1 MPYNN
6 SYNQEIAKQHMA
18 QQYRAADN
26 RNALNGG
33 SLEAVGLDGSGLLG
47 SAMSMKVAPIVS
59 KIVNKLVASGYNG
72 GNMAFVEK
80 MLNEKFEK
88 HGLPKSMIPT
98 ITKLINCFNTK
109 GELNDIINALPII
122 NAIVK
127 PLIGGMSG
135 LSGGVSTADY
145 KMGEG
150 RAMGCGRCGCDCCEC
165 SDCEMEGGGV
175 SSIAQVASS
184 KNSYYDGQYRP
195 LQLDDP
201 VGPHSEYRS
210 GAGHDNLIVQ
220 GGYRTKG
227 AKDVRKRCPKGE
239 HIARKTNEC
248 KPHRGDAEL
257 KKAFNRGPGDNWIQ
271 AHPSYSKV
279 MKVPKVPKAER
290 PKRSNPGAQ
299 VRAAIVKQVMAE
311 QGLSMIEASKFVKA
325 NNLYQPQARPQAPK
339 APRAK
344 IDLGATHM
352 NLPPSATKMRKP
364 RGLTQLESNLSQ
376 IDPKEF
382 KKQSK
387 AVANPSSIFK
397 APKRAKKSTGYEIRS
412 EVTFNRIR
420 HTLFNLYVVGRVGKV
435 PLPSYVIKDFDVD
448 RFDKGR
454 FIPTDYKNKRIS
466 EKSKQYL
473 TNPESN
479 VYNNE
484 YITEGTKEDLKEEV
498 GYFFKLNRDP
508 LPTRRLEGEE
518 LKPKSPPKKEEP
530 PKKAQLT
537 AQERSRLAQLERHL
551 TQMNQAQRMGM
562 YMDEDQRPMIEAE
575 IRRLKGSG
583 AVGAGMDQ
591 KEELMAERNGQY
603 VGLAVGRPG
612 VRPKKATGGRAL
624 VPIDQLPS
632 TIGGSMNR
640 QDYSMMI

>member
-6 SYNQEIAKQHMA
+6 SYNQQIAKQHMA

-47 SAMSMKVAPIVS
+47 SAMAMRVAPIVA
-59 KIVNKLVASGYNG
+59 KIANKLVASGYSG

-109 GELNDIINALPII
+109 GELNDIINALPLI

-150 RAMGCGRCGCDCCEC
+150 RAMGCGKCGCDNCECEC
-165 SDCEMEGGGV
+165 SDCEGGGIWGDIGNWFV
-175 SSIAQVASS
+175 KDAGTGVKGIGENIGKVFSPGGNMDGGGISSMAQVASS
-184 KNSYYDGQYRP
+184 KWSYYDGKYQP

-201 VGPHSEYRS
+201 VGPGKEYRS

-227 AKDVRKRCPKGE
+227 AKDVKKRCPDGE
-239 HIARKTNEC
+239 HIARSTNTC
-248 KPHRGDAEL
+248 QPHRNMKEIKLALNRNAGDGWREL
-257 KKAFNRGPGDNWIQ
+257 HTVPKAR
-271 AHPSYSKV
+271 ATRA
-279 MKVPKVPKAER
+279 KVPKAER

-299 VRAAIVKQVMAE
+299 VRAGIVKQVMAE

-325 NNLYQPQARPQAPK
+325 NNLYQPQARSPPT
-339 APRAK
+339 RAR
-344 IDLGATHM
+344 IDLGATHR
-352 NLPPSATKMRKP
+352 NLQPSATKMRKP
-364 RGLTQLESNLSQ
+364 RELTQLESNLSM
-376 IDPKEF
+376 IDPREF
-382 KKQSK
+382 KTQPK

-397 APKRAKKSTGYEIRS
+397 APKRAKKS
-412 EVTFNRIR
+412 
-420 HTLFNLYVVGRVGKV
+420 KV
-435 PLPSYVIKDFDVD
+435 EDVNIPFVEPGSQRTIKQKDRALTHAENTKLSALEAMLNYDLPDERRAQI
-448 RFDKGR
+448 
-454 FIPTDYKNKRIS
+454 
-466 EKSKQYL
+466 
-473 TNPESN
+473 ESQ
-479 VYNNE
+479 
-484 YITEGTKEDLKEEV
+484 I
-498 GYFFKLNRDP
+498 
-508 LPTRRLEGEE
+508 
-518 LKPKSPPKKEEP
+518 
-530 PKKAQLT
+530 
-537 AQERSRLAQLERHL
+537 SRLRERPNPH
-551 TQMNQAQRMGM
+551 R
-562 YMDEDQRPMIEAE
+562 
-575 IRRLKGSG
+575 GSG
-583 AVGAGMDQ
+583 GGMDQ
-591 KEELMAERNGQY
+591 KEELMAERNGQF

-632 TIGGSMNR
+632 AIGGSINR
-640 QDYSMMI
+640 RDYTTMI

>member
-6 SYNQEIAKQHMA
+6 SYNQQIAKQHMA

-47 SAMSMKVAPIVS
+47 SAMAMRVAPIVA
-59 KIVNKLVASGYNG
+59 KIANKLVASGYSG

-109 GELNDIINALPII
+109 GELNDIINALPLI

-127 PLIGGMSG
+127 PLIGGVSG

-150 RAMGCGRCGCDCCEC
+150 RAMGCGKCGCDNCECEC
-165 SDCEMEGGGV
+165 SDCEGGGI
-175 SSIAQVASS
+175 SSMAQVASS
-184 KNSYYDGQYRP
+184 KWSYYDGKYQP

-201 VGPHSEYRS
+201 VGPGKEYRS

-227 AKDVRKRCPKGE
+227 AKDVKKRCPDGE
-239 HIARKTNEC
+239 HIARSTNTC
-248 KPHRGDAEL
+248 QPHRNMKEIKLALNRNAGDGWREL
-257 KKAFNRGPGDNWIQ
+257 
-271 AHPSYSKV
+271 HS
-279 MKVPKVPKAER
+279 VPKTRATRAKVPKAER

-299 VRAAIVKQVMAE
+299 VRAGIVKQVMAE

-325 NNLYQPQARPQAPK
+325 NNLYQPQARSPPT
-339 APRAK
+339 RAR
-344 IDLGATHM
+344 IDLGATHR
-352 NLPPSATKMRKP
+352 NLQPSATKMRKP
-364 RGLTQLESNLSQ
+364 RELTQLESNLSM
-376 IDPKEF
+376 IDPREF
-382 KKQSK
+382 KTQPK

-397 APKRAKKSTGYEIRS
+397 APKRAKKS
-412 EVTFNRIR
+412 
-420 HTLFNLYVVGRVGKV
+420 KV
-435 PLPSYVIKDFDVD
+435 EDVNIPFVEPGSQRTIKQKDRALTHAENTKLSALEAMLNYDLPDERRAQI
-448 RFDKGR
+448 
-454 FIPTDYKNKRIS
+454 
-466 EKSKQYL
+466 
-473 TNPESN
+473 ESQ
-479 VYNNE
+479 
-484 YITEGTKEDLKEEV
+484 I
-498 GYFFKLNRDP
+498 
-508 LPTRRLEGEE
+508 
-518 LKPKSPPKKEEP
+518 
-530 PKKAQLT
+530 
-537 AQERSRLAQLERHL
+537 SRLRERPNPH
-551 TQMNQAQRMGM
+551 R
-562 YMDEDQRPMIEAE
+562 
-575 IRRLKGSG
+575 GSG
-583 AVGAGMDQ
+583 GGMDQ
-591 KEELMAERNGQY
+591 KEELMAERNGQF

-632 TIGGSMNR
+632 AIGGSINR
-640 QDYSMMI
+640 RDYTTMI

>member
-18 QQYRAADN
+18 QQYRAAEN

-127 PLIGGMSG
+127 PLIGGVSG

-165 SDCEMEGGGV
+165 SDCEMEGGGI
-175 SSIAQVASS
+175 SSIAQVASA

-201 VGPHSEYRS
+201 VGPHGEYRS

-239 HIARKTNEC
+239 HIARSTNVC

-382 KKQSK
+382 KNQPP
-387 AVANPSSIFK
+387 AIANPSSIFK
-397 APKRAKKSTGYEIRS
+397 APKRAKKAKKYQGIPQKFQG
-412 EVTFNRIR
+412 EVSQIIKNAEDVFATDPRAR
-420 HTLFNLYVVGRVGKV
+420 ELFKGIFELPPSRVKEQ
-435 PLPSYVIKDFDVD
+435 LPSGAREVFDAIGVKDLAGL
-448 RFDKGR
+448 RE
-454 FIPTDYKNKRIS
+454 KRRQS
-466 EKSKQYL
+466 AKS
-473 TNPESN
+473 
-479 VYNNE
+479 
-484 YITEGTKEDLKEEV
+484 
-498 GYFFKLNRDP
+498 
-508 LPTRRLEGEE
+508 LPT
-518 LKPKSPPKKEEP
+518 KAKA
-530 PKKAQLT
+530 PKKAKAKAKAVEEDVPARPDRDLSMLT
-537 AQERSRLAQLERHL
+537 APEKRRYEIEMNQWAHSNYERHFDRFGNNI
-551 TQMNQAQRMGM
+551 MPVREVQREEEAM
-562 YMDEDQRPMIEAE
+562 EDKVIKKI
-575 IRRLKGSG
+575 IRERNKGSG
-583 AVGAGMDQ
+583 VGAGMDQ

>member
-6 SYNQEIAKQHMA
+6 SYNQQIANQHMA

-59 KIVNKLVASGYNG
+59 KIVNKLVASGYTG

-98 ITKLINCFNTK
+98 ITKLINCFNSK

-127 PLIGGMSG
+127 PIIGGMSG

-165 SDCEMEGGGV
+165 SDCEMEGGGI

-184 KNSYYDGQYRP
+184 KWSYYDGQYQP

-201 VGPHSEYRS
+201 VGPNSEYRS

-227 AKDVRKRCPKGE
+227 AKDVKKRCPDGE
-239 HIARKTNEC
+239 HISRATNKC
-248 KPHRGDAEL
+248 QPHMNSNEMKLAL
-257 KKAFNRGPGDNWIQ
+257 NRNAGDNWKDLHQ
-271 AHPSYSKV
+271 
-279 MKVPKVPKAER
+279 VPKSRATRAKIPKAER

-299 VRAAIVKQVMAE
+299 VRAGIVKQVMAQ

-325 NNLYQPQARPQAPK
+325 NNLYQPQPRSPPTRAR
-339 APRAK
+339 

-352 NLPPSATKMRKP
+352 NLQPSAIAIRKP
-364 RGLTQLESNLSQ
+364 RKLTQLEDILSMT
-376 IDPKEF
+376 DPREF
-382 KKQSK
+382 KNQPK

-397 APKRAKKSTGYEIRS
+397 APKRAKKANVAEVFDFFEDYKPDTRPKSKAQVLEALEKRAKMFEGIESRLPADQVAKFGKSKALREQIKELTKAPKKAKKAKLVDEGPKSPIPSPDTSMLNPTEEREYKLELNRWYQQNFDRHFDKYGNNKVPVGVVQKEAQDKEYEIRS
-412 EVTFNRIR
+412 RIIR
-420 HTLFNLYVVGRVGKV
+420 ER
-435 PLPSYVIKDFDVD
+435 
-448 RFDKGR
+448 
-454 FIPTDYKNKRIS
+454 
-466 EKSKQYL
+466 KQ
-473 TNPESN
+473 
-479 VYNNE
+479 
-484 YITEGTKEDLKEEV
+484 
-498 GYFFKLNRDP
+498 
-508 LPTRRLEGEE
+508 
-518 LKPKSPPKKEEP
+518 
-530 PKKAQLT
+530 
-537 AQERSRLAQLERHL
+537 
-551 TQMNQAQRMGM
+551 
-562 YMDEDQRPMIEAE
+562 
-575 IRRLKGSG
+575 GSG
-583 AVGAGMDQ
+583 MCGTGMNQ
-591 KEELMAERNGQY
+591 KEELMAERNGQF

-612 VRPKKATGGRAL
+612 IRPKKATGGRAL
-624 VPIDQLPS
+624 VPIDQMPS
-632 TIGGSMNR
+632 AIGGSINR
-640 QDYSMMI
+640 QDYTTMI